1 MIPDLIMLRLG
12 ELNLKGRNRSRFEN
26 TVLRHIKKSGGALY
40 EAYVYHGVR
49 ADLHS
54 FER

>member
-26 TVLRHIKKSGGALY
+26 TVLRHIKKKRRRALRSLRLSRSSGGFTF
-40 EAYVYHGVR
+40 V
-49 ADLHS
+49 
-54 FER
+54 